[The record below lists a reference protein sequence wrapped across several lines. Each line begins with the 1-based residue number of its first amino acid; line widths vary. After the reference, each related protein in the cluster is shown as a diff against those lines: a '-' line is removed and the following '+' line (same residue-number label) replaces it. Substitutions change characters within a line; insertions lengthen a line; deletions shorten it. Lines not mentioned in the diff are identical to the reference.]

1 MTIRRR
7 IYLDYAATTPLHPA
21 VIEEMNK
28 VLETHFGNP
37 SSIHSYGRA
46 AKQYLEVARQ
56 SVARLLAAGAPEIF
70 FTSGGTEADNLA
82 IMGTALAHKEWDGH
96 IITSAIEH
104 HAVLDSCWALA
115 ENGFEVTFLPVDGD
129 GFVDPDD
136 VKKAIRRNTILI
148 TIMHA
153 NNEIGTIE
161 PVPEIGRIAREHG
174 IAFHT
179 DAVQTAGYI
188 PLNVDGLYA
197 DLISISAHKIY
208 GPKGAGALYIR
219 EGSRVESLFHGGGQ
233 ETNIRPG
240 TENLPG
246 IVGLGKAAEIAVRD
260 QAEESR
266 KCKQLRDRLIRGLE
280 ERMPGVRING
290 RRQERLPQNVNVSF
304 TGSKGECILLAL
316 DQRGIAVSAG
326 SACSSSSRRLSH
338 VLEAIGLSEE
348 EGAATVRM
356 TLGRSTTVD
365 DIDYVL
371 DVLTDIM

>member
-1 MTIRRR
+1 
-7 IYLDYAATTPLHPA
+7 
-21 VIEEMNK
+21 MNK

>member
-7 IYLDYAATTPLHPA
+7 IYLDHAATTPLHPA

-82 IMGTALAHKEWDGH
+82 IMGTALAHKEWGGH